1 MPKRRD
7 RERQLVSEACP
18 ENKAA
23 VRNEG
28 PREVRGLFLYRGA
41 AEEGSFGLDCP
52 VVPLVRRKLL
62 VWDCRFGI
70 LQCGGTRLCFFG
82 QPLKEEKEIRAGINN
97 RLVMRLVNA
106 VVHRAHV
113 PRTVS
118 L

>member
-1 MPKRRD
+1 MPD
-7 RERQLVSEACP
+7 AGTGERQLVGEACP
-18 ENKAA
+18 ETKAV

-28 PREVRGLFLYRGA
+28 PRGVRGPFLCRGV

-70 LQCGGTRLCFFG
+70 LQCGGARLCFIG
-82 QPLKEEKEIRAGINN
+82 QPLKEEKEIRTGINN
-97 RLVMRLVNA
+97 RLVIRLVNA

-113 PRTVS
+113 PRTVF